1 VTIRLA
7 ALVICTAACVA
18 TVHGQHG
25 NVSIYVDVSPRSC
38 SANAAALVLTVDGTR
53 VPVVN
58 AIPAPQPL
66 STVALFDRSGSV
78 LQMPIEN
85 PLKIPFE
92 QTARGLVR
100 AIRKGDNV
108 RLGTIGSKV
117 LFSSTNLTDEGTAIK
132 AAREVSQASQRTLSG
147 EPSPIW
153 DALYESFGVARG
165 SPGLPSVIIFTDG
178 MPTASDRRFD
188 DVQAEALRRHAVV
201 SAVVAGDKVLPPS
214 RVQIHGRT
222 EAMRRLVEETGGDYR
237 ELDRR
242 TDTPAF
248 VFNVLLNNLRERC
261 RLDFVPPVVDDVEH
275 RISVTLGGRPVRAPA
290 RLRF

>member
-1 VTIRLA
+1 MTVRLA
-7 ALVICTAACVA
+7 ALAICTAGCVA
-18 TVHGQHG
+18 IVHGQHG

-38 SANAAALVLTVDGTR
+38 SANSADLVLTVDGER
-53 VPVVN
+53 VHVAN
-58 AIPAPQPL
+58 AMPAPQPL

-78 LQMPIEN
+78 LQMPVEN
-85 PLKIPFE
+85 PLRNPFE

-108 RLGTIGSKV
+108 RLGTIGRKV

-132 AAREVSQASQRTLSG
+132 AAREVSQQSQRSLMG
-147 EPSPIW
+147 DPSPIW
-153 DALYESFGVARG
+153 DALYESFGVAVG
-165 SPGLPSVIIFTDG
+165 SPGLQSVIIFTDA

-188 DVQAEALRRHAVV
+188 DVQAEARRRRVV
-201 SAVVAGDKVLPPS
+201 ISAVVAGDKLLPAS
-214 RVQIHGRT
+214 RIQIHGRT

-248 VFNVLLNNLRERC
+248 IFNVLLNNLRDRC
-261 RLDFVPPVVDDVEH
+261 RLDFVPPVVDDVDH
-275 RISVTLGGRPVRAPA
+275 RISVTLGGRPVRAPS
-290 RLRF
+290 RMRF